1 MNIRLA
7 LIAAVAMVTVL
18 GTACNKPDNYKL
30 TPPSVIQLS
39 PANGSTAQPDTITLS
54 CNPYTNAMHYYFFV
68 TNVSTLQMTQYD
80 TDTPALTVPLAPAQ
94 RYNWQ
99 VSVLTTDSI
108 SASSTTWSFTT
119 R

>member
-7 LIAAVAMVTVL
+7 LIAAVAMITVL
-18 GTACNKPDNYKL
+18 STACNKTDTYVR
-30 TPPSVIQLS
+30 TPPSVILIA
-39 PANGSTAQPDTITLS
+39 PVNGSTAQPDTITLS
-54 CNPYTNAMHYYFFV
+54 CSPYDNAMHYYFFV